1 MKNSIKKIAI
11 ILALLYLNLN
21 LALAAGT
28 GYTVPNVDDIFKK
41 GGSIDWF
48 SDTKLM
54 ETSDDGLGLIE
65 AVSKLPKSNPSDI
78 INTAVKTVLSFSM
91 ILTLISL
98 IAAAIYYLIS
108 NGDEAKTSKAK
119 HIILYLLI
127 GMAII
132 AGSLGV
138 VTGITQ
144 FKFLE

>member
-1 MKNSIKKIAI
+1 MKKIIKKIAI
-11 ILALLYLNLN
+11 AFTILCLNLPI
-21 LALAAGT
+21 ALAAGT
-28 GYTVPNVDDIFKK
+28 GTPVLKVDDIFSKAGEGVYK
-41 GGSIDWF
+41 SLNEYSLGTARGID
-48 SDTKLM
+48 
-54 ETSDDGLGLIE
+54 
-65 AVSKLPKSNPSDI
+65 AVNVLPKSNPSDI
-78 INTAVKTVLSFSM
+78 INTAVRTVLSFSM
-91 ILTLISL
+91 ILTLIAL

-132 AGSLGV
+132 AGSLGI